1 MKFWI
6 FMLICNLLIPVC
18 MIIIGEI
25 FVKNPPKNINGVYG
39 YRTERSMRSGDAWS
53 FAQRYCGKLWRRIGA
68 VMLPLS
74 VLAMLPLMG
83 KDTDAVGLWGGI
95 LGGIQAVVLIAANFP
110 VERALR
116 KNFDENGKMRKENG

>member
-6 FMLICNLLIPVC
+6 FMLICNLLIPVF
-18 MIIIGEI
+18 MIIIGDI

-53 FAQRYCGKLWRRIGA
+53 FAQRYSGKLWRRIGA

-74 VLAMLPLMG
+74 VLAMLPLLG

-95 LGGIQAVVLIAANFP
+95 LDGIQVVVLIAANFP

-116 KNFDENGKMRKENG
+116 KNFDENGKMRRENG